1 MDWRKLERAVDKLER
16 RSFGEEVRL
25 SFFKGIK
32 VDPDRPQWTGRAI
45 LHTGGDDSFA
55 VGDRGLGGI
64 YRTRLSAG
72 EAELFL
78 TRDEYDGPAPAVKD
92 VVRAMDRDG
101 EPRWE
106 VSAISGRYSNLWV
119 LSLTQA

>member
-25 SFFKGIK
+25 SFLKDGK
-32 VDPDRPQWTGRAI
+32 ADPDRAQWTGRAI

-55 VGDRGLGGI
+55 PGEGNGGG
-64 YRTRLSAG
+64 YRTRLAAG
-72 EAELFL
+72 QAELFL
-78 TRDEYDGPAPAVKD
+78 TRDEYDGPVPAVKD
-92 VVRAMDRDG
+92 IVRAMDRVG

-106 VSAISGRYSNLWV
+106 VSDISGRYSNLWV